1 MASSEPNEYN
11 SQLSSSIDKSMSRKP
26 FIEHEE
32 SVKIEQMASKKLS
45 NSSDGK
51 VRRRSFVEKKKKII
65 LLRKKIYKNRK

>member
-11 SQLSSSIDKSMSRKP
+11 SQLSSSIDKSMSRKQ
-26 FIEHEE
+26 FFEHEE

-51 VRRRSFVEKKKKII
+51 VRNG
-65 LLRKKIYKNRK
+65 KKIYIFILLQKIK

>member
-11 SQLSSSIDKSMSRKP
+11 SQLSSSIDKSMSRKQ
-26 FIEHEE
+26 FFEHEE

-51 VRRRSFVEKKKKII
+51 VRNEKKNIHIASKNKIKSQTRVR
-65 LLRKKIYKNRK
+65 L